1 MGHKV
6 HPKGFRLV
14 TIYESDSKWFSRKKY
29 ASQLKQDI
37 LIKVFLRQS
46 LKEAGL
52 NSIQIERGV
61 NEMVITLTVAKP
73 GLIIGR
79 GGAGAEDLR
88 KKIQQKFFA
97 RFAKEKTVVKL
108 NIQEVSRPNL
118 SAPIVLQGMIADLE
132 KRLPFR
138 RVLKQAVERTKRA
151 GALGVKVMASG
162 RLDGAEIARREK
174 LIYGSLPLQNL
185 RAHIDYAAGIAQMI
199 YGVIGV
205 KIWIYTGEVFN
216 KEEAKKK

>member
-6 HPKGFRLV
+6 HPKGFRLS
-14 TIYESDSKWFSRKKY
+14 TIYESDSRWFSRKKY
-29 ASQLKQDI
+29 AAQLKQDI
-37 LIKVFLRQS
+37 LVKEFLKKT

-52 NSIQIERGV
+52 HSILIERGA
-61 NEMVITLTVAKP
+61 NEITITLLVAKP

-88 KKIQQKFFA
+88 KKIQQKFFHV
-97 RFAKEKTVVKL
+97 KDKVSVKL
-108 NIQEVSRPNL
+108 NIQEVSKPNL
-118 SAPIVLQGMIADLE
+118 SANIVLQGMIADLE

-174 LIYGSLPLQNL
+174 QVYGSLPLQNL
-185 RAHIDYAAGIAQMI
+185 RANIDYAAGIAQMR

-205 KIWIYTGEVFN
+205 KIWVYTGEVFN